1 MAKPRMDLSAF
12 VGKLLEE
19 QDGDV
24 LREGIRVLSQALME
38 SEVAGLIGADR
49 HERTPER
56 TGHRNGYRMR
66 TWDTRVGTI
75 ELAIPKVRPGTYFPS
90 LLQPRRRA
98 EHALLAVV
106 QEAYVHGV
114 STRKV
119 DELMKALGLD
129 GVSKSEVSR
138 ICAELDPL
146 VDAFR
151 TRALTTDYPYIWV
164 DATYH
169 KVRVNGRVTSQAT
182 VVAVGGTS
190 EGERQVL
197 GIDVGPSEDRA
208 FWTAFLRSL
217 VKRGLRG
224 VRLVVSDAHEGLKQA
239 IATVLTGT
247 AWQRCRV
254 HFMRNL
260 LATVTQTAREA
271 VAAVVRTIF
280 AQPDHATALAQLRKV
295 AEALR
300 PRFPRTATLLE
311 DAAEDILA
319 YRHLPIEHQRQLHST
334 NPLERLNK
342 EIKRRSNVV
351 GIFPNAAAVIRL
363 VGAILIEQDDEWAVA
378 ERRYF
383 SAESMKLPTTPLLST
398 TTQEILAAIGYR
410 ILHMAA
416 HGIVS
421 TKVPARSALVLRPSG
436 VEDGLLQAREILDLR
451 LNATLVTLSACDTS
465 TGADQGQDGVAS
477 LVRPFVAAGARAVVA
492 NLWAADD
499 TFSAALMREFYREL
513 AAGVDIGESLRRAK
527 LRMIESFGPE
537 ALPKLWSGVLAYGD
551 ASAVV
556 ASNGAATHGGNK

>member
-1 MAKPRMDLSAF
+1 MDLSAF

-38 SEVAGLIGADR
+38 TEVAGLIGADR
-49 HERTPER
+49 HERSGDR
-56 TGHRNGYRMR
+56 TAYRNGYRTR

-119 DELMKALGLD
+119 DDLIKALGVD
-129 GVSKSEVSR
+129 GMSKSEVSR
-138 ICAELDPL
+138 ICGELDTI
-146 VDAFR
+146 VAAFR
-151 TRALTTDYPYIWV
+151 TRPLTGEHRYLWV

-169 KVRVNGRVTSQAT
+169 KVRVDGRVVSQAT
-182 VVAVGGTS
+182 VVAVGVTT

-217 VKRGLRG
+217 VKRGLKG
-224 VRLVVSDAHEGLKQA
+224 VRLVISDAHEGLKQA
-239 IATVLTGT
+239 ISTVLTGT
-247 AWQRCRV
+247 TWQRCRV

-260 LATVTQTAREA
+260 LATVPQGAREA
-271 VAAVVRTIF
+271 IAAIVRTIF
-280 AQPDHATALAQLRKV
+280 AQPDHASALTQLRKV
-295 AEALR
+295 ADGLR
-300 PRFPRTATLLE
+300 ARFPRAAALLE
-311 DAAEDILA
+311 DAAEDVLA

-351 GIFPNAAAVIRL
+351 GIFPNPAAVIRL
-363 VGAILIEQDDEWAVA
+363 VGAILLEQDDEWTVA

-383 SAESMKLPTTPLLST
+383 SAESMTQLTTPTLST
-398 TTQEILAAIGYR
+398 TAQEILAAI
-410 ILHMAA
+410 A
-416 HGIVS
+416 
-421 TKVPARSALVLRPSG
+421 
-436 VEDGLLQAREILDLR
+436 
-451 LNATLVTLSACDTS
+451 
-465 TGADQGQDGVAS
+465 
-477 LVRPFVAAGARAVVA
+477 
-492 NLWAADD
+492 
-499 TFSAALMREFYREL
+499 
-513 AAGVDIGESLRRAK
+513 
-527 LRMIESFGPE
+527 
-537 ALPKLWSGVLAYGD
+537 
-551 ASAVV
+551 
-556 ASNGAATHGGNK
+556 